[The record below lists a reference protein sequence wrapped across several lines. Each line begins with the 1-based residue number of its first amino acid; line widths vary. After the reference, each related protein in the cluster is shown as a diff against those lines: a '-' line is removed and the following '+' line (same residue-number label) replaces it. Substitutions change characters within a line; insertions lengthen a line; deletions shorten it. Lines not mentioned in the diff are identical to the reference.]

1 MDVRIPHDIWRGLIL
16 ALVIPAFLAGCAST
30 PRTSYNWG
38 VNTRFHHRTHVA
50 SQNSYT
56 YRNTQTYQDTSTSR
70 AVPKP
75 RPEPGWYQDSAR
87 RVPPRAADNDAPALV
102 NADMQFA
109 WPMNGRVISSFGS
122 MAGGERND
130 GINIA
135 ATFGTPIRA
144 AADGTVS
151 YSGNDLKSYGN
162 LVLIKH
168 GDNYVTAYAHAER
181 ILVSRG
187 DHVAKG
193 QIIAYAGSTGYVTS
207 PQLHF
212 EIRRGVRP
220 VNPRPLLGPLQVA
233 FR

>member
-1 MDVRIPHDIWRGLIL
+1 MDVRILHDIWCGLIL
-16 ALVIPAFLAGCAST
+16 ALVIPAFLAGCTST
-30 PRTSYNWG
+30 TRTSYDCG
-38 VNTRFHHRTHVA
+38 VNTRIRHRTHVA
-50 SQNSYT
+50 SRTNYA
-56 YRNTQTYQDTSTSR
+56 YRDTSANRDASTSR

-75 RPEPGWYQDSAR
+75 RPEPGWYEDSAHHATP
-87 RVPPRAADNDAPALV
+87 VANNDAPAPA
-102 NADMQFA
+102 NADVQFA
-109 WPMNGRVISSFGS
+109 WPLNGRVLADYGS
-122 MAGGERND
+122 TAGGERND

-135 ATFGTPIRA
+135 ASYGEPIHA
-144 AADGTVS
+144 AAGGTVS

-168 GDNYVTAYAHAER
+168 GDSYVTAYAHVER

-187 DHVAKG
+187 DHVARG
-193 QIIAYAGSTGYVTS
+193 QVIAYAGSTGDVS
-207 PQLHF
+207 QPQLHF